1 MIGRKSLAIQALF
14 MRFFMNIKKYKVA
27 QYAALIAVA
36 LTANVAMAATT
47 GQEFKGL
54 ADMVTGW
61 SEGYLGMALGL
72 TAFLIGLAVGLMKQT
87 IMPCIVGLG
96 VGLAATLGPGI
107 IKGMFTLI
115 I

>member
-1 MIGRKSLAIQALF
+1 
-14 MRFFMNIKKYKVA
+14 MNIKQTKVA
-27 QYAALIAVA
+27 KLVAVVALA
-36 LTANVAMAATT
+36 LTANLAMAATT

-54 ADMVTGW
+54 ADMVSGW

-96 VGLAATLGPGI
+96 VGLAATLGPSI

-115 I
+115 V

>member
-1 MIGRKSLAIQALF
+1 
-14 MRFFMNIKKYKVA
+14 MNIKKYKVA

-36 LTANVAMAATT
+36 LTVNVAMAATT

>member
-1 MIGRKSLAIQALF
+1 
-14 MRFFMNIKKYKVA
+14 MNIKQTKVA
-27 QYAALIAVA
+27 KYAAVVALA
-36 LTANVAMAATT
+36 LTANLAMAATT
-47 GQEFKGL
+47 GAEFKGL
-54 ADMVTGW
+54 ADMVSGW

-96 VGLAATLGPGI
+96 VGLAATLGPSI

-115 I
+115 V

>member
-1 MIGRKSLAIQALF
+1 
-14 MRFFMNIKKYKVA
+14 MNIKKYKVA

-107 IKGMFTLI
+107 IKGMITLI
-115 I
+115 T

>member
-1 MIGRKSLAIQALF
+1 
-14 MRFFMNIKKYKVA
+14 MNIKKYKVA

-61 SEGYLGMALGL
+61 SEGYLGMALG
-72 TAFLIGLAVGLMKQT
+72 GLAVGLMKQT

>member
-1 MIGRKSLAIQALF
+1 
-14 MRFFMNIKKYKVA
+14 MNIKRNKLVKSA
-27 QYAALIAVA
+27 SAVA
-36 LTANVAMAATT
+36 LALYANLAMAATT
-47 GQEFKGL
+47 GAEFKGL

-72 TAFLIGLAVGLMKQT
+72 TAFLIGLAVDLMKQT

>member
-1 MIGRKSLAIQALF
+1 
-14 MRFFMNIKKYKVA
+14 MNIKKYKVA
-27 QYAALIAVA
+27 QYAAVIALA

-87 IMPCIVGLG
+87 IMYRWFGCWLG
-96 VGLAATLGPGI
+96 RNTGPGHH
-107 IKGMFTLI
+107 
-115 I
+115 

>member
-1 MIGRKSLAIQALF
+1 
-14 MRFFMNIKKYKVA
+14 MNIKKYKVA
-27 QYAALIAVA
+27 QYAAVIALA

-47 GQEFKGL
+47 GAEFKGL

-87 IMPCIVGLG
+87 IMTCIVGLG

>member
-1 MIGRKSLAIQALF
+1 
-14 MRFFMNIKKYKVA
+14 MNIKKYKVA

>member
-1 MIGRKSLAIQALF
+1 
-14 MRFFMNIKKYKVA
+14 MNIKKYKVA
-27 QYAALIAVA
+27 QYAAVIALA

-87 IMPCIVGLG
+87 IMPCIVCLG
-96 VGLAATLGPGI
+96 VGLSATLGPGI

>member
-1 MIGRKSLAIQALF
+1 
-14 MRFFMNIKKYKVA
+14 MNIKQTKVA
-27 QYAALIAVA
+27 KLVAVVALA
-36 LTANVAMAATT
+36 LTANLAMAATT
-47 GQEFKGL
+47 GAEFKGL
-54 ADMVTGW
+54 ADMVSGW

-96 VGLAATLGPGI
+96 VGLAATLGPSI

-115 I
+115 V

>member
-1 MIGRKSLAIQALF
+1 
-14 MRFFMNIKKYKVA
+14 MNIKQTKVA
-27 QYAALIAVA
+27 KYAAVIALA
-36 LTANVAMAATT
+36 LTANLAMAATT
-47 GQEFKGL
+47 GAEFKGL
-54 ADMVTGW
+54 ADMVSGW

-96 VGLAATLGPGI
+96 VGLAATLGPSI

-115 I
+115 V